1 MTETN
6 QIQKLNDRI
15 EYLEENR
22 RYIQNALETVLTLG
36 DFHATAEKGADGL
49 DQLFDRAAAK
59 VKGIIPFASCTFYLV
74 DEESFLF
81 TPQFSDTPG
90 QMAQIEEEV
99 EFMIDQGFFAW
110 AVRERRG
117 VLIASR
123 DRSRQFLLHV
133 ISSDSRIRGMFVG
146 HLPEEKHAIADTAL
160 TLLSIILM
168 RVATALENREYYD
181 FLQNQKDILEKEVA
195 FRTKAL
201 TRSQRRLREAMIR
214 ATRLAK
220 KAEQASEAKSDFL
233 AKMSHELRTPLNG
246 IIGMAEIALST
257 GMDDH
262 QRQMLQIIDR
272 ESNALLRIIN
282 DILDFSKVEA
292 GKMEIENR
300 PFNLDTLLNE
310 VADTMVPQARQKG
323 LELIIHLPPEI
334 PTHLKGDAMRVKQVL
349 LNLAGNALKF
359 THQGEI
365 CISGTLK
372 KKTEQQAHIE
382 LSVKDTGI
390 GIPLEKQGAIFE
402 GFTQAD
408 QSTTRKY
415 GGTGLG
421 ITISRQLVA
430 LMGGE
435 LTLESR
441 ENIGTTFRF
450 TLALDRQPAGTE
462 QHPDPAGATP
472 EAGGEP
478 TQPMNGRILL
488 VEDYATNQIVA
499 SKHLTAAGL
508 QVDIAENGQR
518 AVDAYQ
524 QQNYDLILMDVQMPV
539 MDGYKAT
546 AAIRALEAEAEKRSR
561 SLDGQVPR
569 HPIPIIAM
577 TANALKGDRDKCMAA
592 GMDDFITKP
601 IKRKSLLGA
610 VSRWVGNGQKREA
623 CGGLPGGV
631 SEESPRP
638 ESESAPM
645 DLQTAIEEFED
656 RPLVLEVAH
665 ELLSHARQQH
675 QTMQAALKNQDYERL
690 RKEAHSVKGGAW
702 TIEARPLGDLAET
715 IEHLCRDMEI
725 DPIGPRLE
733 QFVVELD
740 RLEAFLEQQRS

>member
-1 MTETN
+1 MTETD
-6 QIQKLNDRI
+6 QIRKLNERI

-22 RYIQNALETVLTLG
+22 RYIQNALETVLSWG
-36 DFHATAEKGADGL
+36 DFQATAQKGADDL
-49 DQLFDRAAAK
+49 DNLFDRAAGK
-59 VKGIIPFASCTFYLV
+59 VKGIIPFTSCTFYLV

-81 TPQFSDTPG
+81 TPEFCTPPG
-90 QMAQIEEEV
+90 QMAEIEDEV
-99 EFMIDQGFFAW
+99 DFMIDQGFFAW
-110 AVRERRG
+110 AVREKRG
-117 VLIASR
+117 VLITSR
-123 DRSRQFLLHV
+123 DHSRQFLLHV
-133 ISSDSRIRGMFVG
+133 ISSDSHIRGMFVG
-146 HLPEEKHAIADTAL
+146 QLPEERHAIADTAL

-168 RVATALENREYYD
+168 RVATALENREYYN
-181 FLQNQKDILEKEVA
+181 FLQNQKAILEKEVT

-292 GKMEIENR
+292 GKMEIEKR
-300 PFNLDTLLNE
+300 PFGLDTLLDE

-323 LELIIHLPPEI
+323 LELITHLPPEI
-334 PTHLKGDAMRVKQVL
+334 PTRLKGDAMRIKQVL

-365 CISGTLK
+365 RISVTLK
-372 KKTEQQAHIE
+372 KETEQQAHIE

-390 GIPLEKQGAIFE
+390 GIAPEKQAAIFE

-421 ITISRQLVA
+421 ITISQQLVA
-430 LMGGE
+430 LMGGQ

-441 ENIGTTFRF
+441 EHAGTTFRF
-450 TLALDRQPAGTE
+450 TLAFDRQPAEAEE
-462 QHPDPAGATP
+462 QPRPSGANPQAGGDPA
-472 EAGGEP
+472 
-478 TQPMNGRILL
+478 QHMDGRILL

-499 SKHLTAAGL
+499 SRHLKAVGL
-508 QVDIAENGQR
+508 QVDIAENGQQ

-524 QQNYDLILMDVQMPV
+524 QHDYDLILMDVQMPI
-539 MDGYKAT
+539 MDGYEAT
-546 AAIRALEAEAEKRSR
+546 GAIRELEAETTPRS
-561 SLDGQVPR
+561 SEEHDPR
-569 HPIPIIAM
+569 HHTPIIAM
-577 TANALKGDRDKCMAA
+577 TANALKSDRDKCLAA
-592 GMDDFITKP
+592 GMDGFITKP
-601 IKRKSLLGA
+601 IKRDTLLKT
-610 VSRWVGNGQKREA
+610 VSQWVCNGHKGETP
-623 CGGLPGGV
+623 CGKTGLPEDTHQ
-631 SEESPRP
+631 SKA
-638 ESESAPM
+638 APLPI
-645 DLQTAIEEFED
+645 DLQTAIEEFDD
-656 RPLVLEVAH
+656 RPLVLEVAD
-665 ELLSHARQQH
+665 ELVSHARQQL
-675 QTMQAALKNQDYERL
+675 QTMKKALNNQDFDRL

-715 IEHLCRDMEI
+715 IEHLSRDRES
-725 DPIGPRLE
+725 DRIGPQLSH
-733 QFVVELD
+733 FVEELD
-740 RLEAFLEQQRS
+740 RLESFLKEQRR

>member
-1 MTETN
+1 MAETN
-6 QIQKLNDRI
+6 QIGKLNDRI

-36 DFHATAEKGADGL
+36 DFHATAEKGPDGL
-49 DQLFDRAAAK
+49 NQLFDRAARK
-59 VKGIIPFASCTFYLV
+59 VRGIIPFASCTFYLV

-81 TPQFSDTPG
+81 TPEFCDTPD
-90 QMAQIEEEV
+90 QMAQIEDEV

-110 AVRERRG
+110 AVREKRG

-123 DRSRQFLLHV
+123 DHSRQFLLHV

-168 RVATALENREYYD
+168 RVATALENREYYN

-195 FRTKAL
+195 SRTEAL
-201 TRSQRRLREAMIR
+201 TRSQHQLREAMLR
-214 ATRLAK
+214 ATRLAQ

-300 PFNLDTLLNE
+300 AFNLGTLLNE

-323 LELIIHLPPEI
+323 LELTTHLPPGI
-334 PTHLKGDAMRVKQVL
+334 PTRLKGDAMRIKQVL

-365 CISGTLK
+365 RISGTLK
-372 KKTEQQAHIE
+372 MKTGQQAHIE

-390 GIPLEKQGAIFE
+390 GIPLEKQAAIFE

-421 ITISRQLVA
+421 ITISQQLVA

-435 LTLESR
+435 LSLESR
-441 ENIGTTFRF
+441 ENVGTTFRF

-462 QHPDPAGATP
+462 QHPDAPGAP
-472 EAGGEP
+472 SEADDE
-478 TQPMNGRILL
+478 TTYQMDGRILL

-524 QQNYDLILMDVQMPV
+524 QHDYDLILMDVQMPV
-539 MDGYKAT
+539 MDGYEAT
-546 AAIRALEAEAEKRSR
+546 AAIRGLEAEKSSR

-569 HPIPIIAM
+569 HPTPIIAM
-577 TANALKGDRDKCMAA
+577 TANALKGDRDRCLAA

-601 IKRKSLLGA
+601 IKRKSLLRA
-610 VSRWVGNGQKREA
+610 VSQWLGNGHNEETC
-623 CGGLPGGV
+623 CGETGG
-631 SEESPRP
+631 SGNAPRP
-638 ESESAPM
+638 ESAPPPM
-645 DLQTAIEEFED
+645 DLQTAVEEFED

-675 QTMQAALKNQDYERL
+675 QTMQAALNNQDYERL
-690 RKEAHSVKGGAW
+690 RKEAHAVKGGAW

-715 IEHLCRDMEI
+715 IEYHCRDMEI
-725 DPIGPRLE
+725 DPIGLRLE

-740 RLEAFLEQQRS
+740 RLEAFLKQQRS